1 MLQLKLLIPNFWRKK
16 TIISILLKPFSYLYS
31 LICVWRAKIDP
42 QNIYQPKAKVITIGN
57 ITMGG
62 AGKTPVSLSIAKI
75 LQNYSKHKI
84 VILTRGYRGSLSGP
98 LMVESTHQI
107 EDIGDEALLIAKQ
120 FSTCVA
126 KNRIEGIKFLE
137 SLGYDIIITDDGL
150 QDERFIKALTI
161 LVVDSY
167 FGFGN
172 GLIFPAGPLREDIN
186 TGINKA
192 NLIVIIGEGD
202 FSLPKELPILKAK
215 LVGKILLS
223 QQKLV
228 AFAGIGNPE
237 KFFHSVVES
246 EGEMVEKLVFGDHH
260 QYSDKELARLVDL
273 AKKHQAELITT
284 EKDYTRVSEEFKP
297 HIRTLPVTLIWEDE
311 ELLLK
316 RLLSL

>member
-1 MLQLKLLIPNFWRKK
+1 
-16 TIISILLKPFSYLYS
+16 
-31 LICVWRAKIDP
+31 
-42 QNIYQPKAKVITIGN
+42 
-57 ITMGG
+57 
-62 AGKTPVSLSIAKI
+62 
-75 LQNYSKHKI
+75 
-84 VILTRGYRGSLSGP
+84 
-98 LMVESTHQI
+98 MVDFTHQI
-107 EDIGDEALLIAKQ
+107 KDIGDEALLIAKQ
-120 FSTCVA
+120 FPTCVA
-126 KNRIEGIKFLE
+126 KNRLEGIKFLE
-137 SLGYDIIITDDGL
+137 SLDYGIIITDDGL
-150 QDERFIKALTI
+150 QDDRFIKALTV

-172 GLIFPAGPLREDIN
+172 GLVFPAGPLRENIN
-186 TGINKA
+186 TGINKS

-223 QQKLV
+223 QQKFV

-246 EGEMVEKLVFGDHH
+246 EGEIVEKFMYGDHH
-260 QYSDKELARLVDL
+260 QYSDRELTNLIDL

-284 EKDYTRVSEEFKP
+284 EKDYTRINEKFKP
-297 HIRTLPVTLIWEDE
+297 HIKTLPVTLIWEDE